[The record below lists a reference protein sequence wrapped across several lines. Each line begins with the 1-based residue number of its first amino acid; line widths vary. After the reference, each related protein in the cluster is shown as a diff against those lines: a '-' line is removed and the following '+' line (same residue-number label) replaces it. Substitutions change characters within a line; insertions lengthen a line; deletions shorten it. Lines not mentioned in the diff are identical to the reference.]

1 MARSFMT
8 NKRISSQA
16 VISELIAHFSFF
28 GLKLNKAPPESPSP
42 GGEDSMIEPMIQNKP
57 DCGGYNEAFVFQYWA
72 NLNPHR

>member
-1 MARSFMT
+1 MASSFMT

-28 GLKLNKAPPESPSP
+28 GLKLNKAAPKSPEC
-42 GGEDSMIEPMIQNKP
+42 EDSMIEPMIQNKP

-72 NLNPHR
+72 NFDPHS